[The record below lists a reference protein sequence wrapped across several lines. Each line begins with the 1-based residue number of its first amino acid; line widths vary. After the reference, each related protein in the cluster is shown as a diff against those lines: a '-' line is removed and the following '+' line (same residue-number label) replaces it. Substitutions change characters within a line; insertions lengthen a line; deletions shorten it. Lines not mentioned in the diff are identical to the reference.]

1 MNQFLYWRSHRRR
14 IFAAA
19 LLVVALI
26 GAACADEGDEGGGP
40 AAEGEDQP
48 FAGETFKIGNLS
60 SFSGALSAYGT
71 PIGNGL
77 HLAADEVNARG
88 GLLGATIEVIDA
100 DTQSDANVAVQETRR
115 LLQQEQVDVMFGV
128 EGSYMRDAIMP
139 IVEQAK
145 KILLY
150 PANYEGE
157 RYSDYLF
164 VMGMTPTQE
173 FNAEVGQ
180 FLKENGGDKWY
191 LLAADYVATVNIN
204 KFIEHELMPDL
215 GVELVGCEAIP
226 LDQNEFGPTVQRI
239 KESGADV
246 LVNNLIG
253 AHTIPFQQEAFSAG
267 LKPSDVLMAG
277 TAYQQVT
284 IDGMGESADGAYRP
298 INWNFDIDTPENQE
312 FVEAYEEEYPDTP
325 AIYITEGAY
334 NSVLALEAAV
344 NKARSLETE
353 DLIEALEGVSFTAP
367 SGEVTIRPED
377 HHVNL
382 NVYLTRV
389 KDGKFET
396 VEEFGQ
402 IPPAYDQ
409 REEEFSSLKKCG

>member
-1 MNQFLYWRSHRRR
+1 MNHLFAWKARRR
-14 IFAAA
+14 FFVAMF
-19 LLVVALI
+19 VVLALI
-26 GAACADEGDEGGGP
+26 GAACTDEGEGDEGRTGGN
-40 AAEGEDQP
+40 GEDQP

-60 SFSGALSAYGT
+60 SFSGALSAYGE

-77 HLAADEVNARG
+77 HLAVDEVNARG

-100 DTQSDANVAVQETRR
+100 DTQSDANVSVQEARR

-145 KILLY
+145 KILMY

-180 FLKENGGDKWY
+180 FLKDNGGDKWY

-226 LDQNEFGPTVQRI
+226 LDQTEFGPTVQRI

-246 LVNNLIG
+246 IVNNLIG

-267 LKPSDVLMAG
+267 LKPREVLMAG

-284 IDGMGESADGAYRP
+284 IEGMGESAAGAYRP
-298 INWNFDIDTPENQE
+298 ISWNFDIDTPENQA
-312 FVEAYEEEYPDTP
+312 FAEAYEEEYPGTP

-344 NKARSLETE
+344 NEAQSLETE
-353 DLIEALEGVSFTAP
+353 DLIEALEGLTFSAP
-367 SGEVTIRPED
+367 SGEVTIRDD
-377 HHVNL
+377 HHVDL
-382 NVYLTRV
+382 NVFLTQV
-389 KDGKFET
+389 KGGEFDT

-402 IPPAYDQ
+402 IAPAYDQ
-409 REEEFSSLKKCG
+409 REEQFSSLEKCG